1 MCIVLD
7 FSNTVVMDLNST
19 QPMDVSTFL
28 CIVFSCRPYYG
39 CIHHHFRILSKLK
52 IILVKQ
58 AMKMWSGLIWLIIS
72 AKQLQIITK
81 ARNLLMLLL
90 SQLHYRG
97 GPPKKSWVA
106 ICHFHYVVYMKS
118 TNDKNWPHDGPDCW

>member
-7 FSNTVVMDLNST
+7 FSNTVVMDLNCT

-39 CIHHHFRILSKLK
+39 CIHHHLRILSKLK
-52 IILVKQ
+52 MILLVKQ

-72 AKQLQIITK
+72 ANQLQIITK
-81 ARNLLMLLL
+81 AGNCLCYCCH
-90 SQLHYRG
+90 SCTIVGVHQ
-97 GPPKKSWVA
+97 KS
-106 ICHFHYVVYMKS
+106 
-118 TNDKNWPHDGPDCW
+118 PG